1 MGRTLLVANMET
13 SPIFLFG
20 ILILLTGSTAALKK
34 DSDDIDKKCDPKKD
48 QCSDKNFQYCQDHD
62 GNGRWTCACEPGY
75 SRDMDGHCVLSACD
89 MSFGDH
95 PNGEYRT
102 VEGKCYY
109 YQKSGMEYADAV
121 TNCKAKFN
129 GNGRLF
135 EPRSKS
141 DNNDVVSQARQI
153 NANQPFWIGIR
164 VQPHDESRDFYYLS
178 EGPNEKLA
186 FEGWAAGEPND
197 IGNKEDCVSVLR
209 FSGNL
214 MWDDSNCANEEYSI
228 CEQDVKRDVDH
239 LSGPMTISVM
249 MKTINLAAIMMVEH
263 AVTTRLIY
271 GTSFAKIANAKSHWN
286 VCLKNVLMMNLK
298 KLARRNAKEINVRK
312 VNGARPIARKLVTT
326 VQNGNQSYF

>member
-1 MGRTLLVANMET
+1 MGRTLLVVNMET
-13 SPIFLFG
+13 SPILLFG
-20 ILILLTGSTAALKK
+20 ILILLAGSTAAIKK

-141 DNNDVVSQARQI
+141 DNNNVVSQARQI

-178 EGPNEKLA
+178 EGPNEDLA
-186 FEGWAAGEPND
+186 FNGWADGEPND
-197 IGNKEDCVSVLR
+197 VGNKEDCVSVLK
-209 FSGNL
+209 FGGNL
-214 MWDDSNCANEEYSI
+214 MWDDSNCDNEEYSI
-228 CEQDVKRDVDH
+228 CEQDLKEGCGLPQWAHDNYCDDENNKPGCNYDGGACCDH
-239 LSGPMTISVM
+239 LAKANTFDVYKWNAFCKDCECIDPSGKRELPVKCEDVHTAKKCKKCKGKKCKNSGDCKKNCQ
-249 MKTINLAAIMMVEH
+249 KT
-263 AVTTRLIY
+263 
-271 GTSFAKIANAKSHWN
+271 
-286 VCLKNVLMMNLK
+286 C
-298 KLARRNAKEINVRK
+298 KL
-312 VNGARPIARKLVTT
+312 
-326 VQNGNQSYF
+326 